1 MIRAYLKERRD
12 KCNEDNKE
20 NSGERFEKRKWTKK
34 KCYDVTQ
41 KQWRIFYEVF

>member
-20 NSGERFEKRKWTKK
+20 NSGERFEKKK
-34 KCYDVTQ
+34 MDEK
-41 KQWRIFYEVF
+41 EVL